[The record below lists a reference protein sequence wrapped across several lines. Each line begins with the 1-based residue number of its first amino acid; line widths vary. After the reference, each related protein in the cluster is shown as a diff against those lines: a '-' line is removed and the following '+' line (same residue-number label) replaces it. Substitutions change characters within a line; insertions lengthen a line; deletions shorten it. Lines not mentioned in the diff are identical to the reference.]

1 MLLLLIHFLS
11 LSLYLCVYV
20 GVVCV
25 CARPCF
31 WIVFFQQLEDGLS
44 RQFGSG
50 VSMLEQNK
58 DSKQLWMGV

>member
-1 MLLLLIHFLS
+1 MFHFLS
-11 LSLYLCVYV
+11 LSLSVFVCVC
-20 GVVCV
+20 GCGV

-50 VSMLEQNK
+50 VSILEQNK